1 MNAYYKP
8 RDVTNLSSKRCPC
21 CGGAVFRRSRRGIDR
36 LTSLIRPVRRYQ
48 CLSLE
53 CGWVGNLPRDH
64 VQHDRVPR
72 GMSAPYKT
80 ASHSRF

>member
-1 MNAYYKP
+1 MNAYYT
-8 RDVTNLSSKRCPC
+8 RDATQQSSKRCPC
-21 CGGAVFRRSRRGIDR
+21 CGGSVFRRSRRGIDR

-48 CLSLE
+48 CVSLE

-64 VQHDRVPR
+64 VPR
-72 GMSAPYKT
+72 GMMNIPHKT